1 MNSGPRGVNQRMQD
15 SLNAK
20 IQNLNLIPDGIIGTK
35 TINAINDLRF
45 EDFATFLQS
54 DRAKHYEKR
63 VENDKSQKKFIKG
76 WIKRLNNLSE
86 IVGFNKK
93 YKSKYE

>member
-45 EDFATFLQS
+45 EDFATFYNQIGQNIMK
-54 DRAKHYEKR
+54 RGWRMTKAKR
-63 VENDKSQKKFIKG
+63 
-76 WIKRLNNLSE
+76 NLSK
-86 IVGFNKK
+86 VG
-93 YKSKYE
+93 